1 MRQVPPTVYLLRTYM
16 YLVPGRR
23 SPVNARKLQHEN
35 QHSCI
40 SEHSASE
47 IAKGLGQHVLRLSY
61 AHTAASA
68 QRPCC
73 FNAAQGIAV
82 LPDATIAIA
91 WPEAG
96 VASSQSPQYI
106 ALPRS
111 SSVYYDIFLQSNLS
125 HRIDSALW
133 RHMWS

>member
-1 MRQVPPTVYLLRTYM
+1 M
-16 YLVPGRR
+16 YGTISEGQAGRR
-23 SPVNARKLQHEN
+23 SLSTARDMQHED
-35 QHSCI
+35 QQSCI
-40 SEHSASE
+40 TEHSASE
-47 IAKGLGQHVLRLSY
+47 VAERSGQHVLRLSH

-68 QRPCC
+68 QRLCC
-73 FNAAQGIAV
+73 PNAVQGIAV